1 MIILMSFQKCNP
13 PFENVVARK
22 VVNVTPVQMT
32 CGLKSKTQYC
42 MQTHGIYRECDYCD
56 DTQEDKR
63 HPPEYLTDIQD
74 DHSST
79 WWQSVTMLDDVHRQN
94 VDLTVNLGEMFAI
107 LPISVFVLPF
117 YWWVRE

>member
-1 MIILMSFQKCNP
+1 MSFQKCNP